1 MMAAL
6 DGAKRREFQA
16 LIRRVERLRK
26 ELGWSQ
32 ERIAQLCG
40 IQQATYSRWVQGKSE
55 PTPLAYE
62 GLKSRVPLLIA
73 ELQAN
78 RREIER
84 ILMDLEDLRGGA

>member
-1 MMAAL
+1 MAAL
-6 DGAKRREFQA
+6 DRAQRREFRA

-62 GLKSRVPLLIA
+62 GLKSRVPSLIA

-78 RREIER
+78 RQRIEQILRE
-84 ILMDLEDLRGGA
+84 LEELRGGV